1 MSQVSNGLASRVLDY
16 QSRGPRFKS
25 AFHSFKVDYMSTRN
39 QFYQEDLNAKKKKKK
54 KSGGVIDLKKDT
66 QLFIRSPTSLVF
78 LNLGIVAKFC
88 V

>member
-39 QFYQEDLNAKKKKKK
+39 QFYQEDLNAKKKKKRV
-54 KSGGVIDLKKDT
+54 GV
-66 QLFIRSPTSLVF
+66 
-78 LNLGIVAKFC
+78 
-88 V
+88 

>member
-1 MSQVSNGLASRVLDY
+1 MSNCYENVFSMSQVSNGLASRVLDY

-54 KSGGVIDLKKDT
+54 EWVCDRFEKGHST
-66 QLFIRSPTSLVF
+66 FY
-78 LNLGIVAKFC
+78 
-88 V
+88 

>member
-39 QFYQEDLNAKKKKKK
+39 QFYQEDLNAKKKKKEWVCDRFEK
-54 KSGGVIDLKKDT
+54 GHST
-66 QLFIRSPTSLVF
+66 FY
-78 LNLGIVAKFC
+78 
-88 V
+88 

>member
-1 MSQVSNGLASRVLDY
+1 MSNCYENVFSMSQVSNGLASRVLDY

-54 KSGGVIDLKKDT
+54 KEWVCDRFEKGHST
-66 QLFIRSPTSLVF
+66 FY
-78 LNLGIVAKFC
+78 
-88 V
+88 